1 MPGGRAAGRRMRRRN
16 AWFYVF
22 TLVSLA
28 MLAGCGGGTEVVTP
42 PSGLAAGN
50 VLTDAST
57 ALDHRKNGA
66 NAWMYNIDVGANDG
80 QNRLLMYYILNNY
93 GAAVSPPLGTDNDT
107 QFAAA
112 MKQIT
117 DQYNKADPKH
127 PAIGSIDLVDPVAD
141 GVPGPDKLYR
151 HYRDPADIDHY
162 LKVAR
167 DTKQLFFFDTQVGW
181 DTQQN
186 VFEHF
191 RPYLEQPDV
200 HLALDPEWEMR
211 PGVVP
216 GQDRGRTVAP
226 TIQWVVDQLS
236 EMVISKHL
244 PNKILVVHKFFEDE
258 QWNSTNP
265 AKRDPKEAWSN
276 IQPRPGVTLII
287 CIDGQGPPWQKI
299 EKYNAFAKGETN
311 LLGFKIFMQIP
322 CSQYTYCEEPVMTPQ
337 QAIALKPAPVMVQY
351 Q

>member
-1 MPGGRAAGRRMRRRN
+1 MPGRRAVGIGVLRRY
-16 AWFYVF
+16 AWFSILM
-22 TLVSLA
+22 LVSLLT
-28 MLAGCGGGTEVVTP
+28 LAACSGPTVVAPP

-50 VLTDAST
+50 VITDAST
-57 ALDHRKNGA
+57 ALDRRKNGP

-93 GAAVSPPLGTDNDT
+93 GAAVSPPLATDNDT

-117 DQYNKADPKH
+117 DQYNTADPKH

-216 GQDRGRTVAP
+216 GQDRGRTVAS
-226 TIQWVVDQLS
+226 TIQWVMDQLS

-244 PNKILVVHKFFEDE
+244 PNKILIVHKFFQDE
-258 QWNSTNP
+258 QWENP
-265 AKRDPKEAWSN
+265 FKPDPKDAWSN
-276 IQPRPGVTLII
+276 VQPRPGVTLII
-287 CIDGQGPPWQKI
+287 CIDGQGAPQNKI

-322 CSQYTYCEEPVMTPQ
+322 CSQYQYCEEPVMTPKQ
-337 QAIALKPAPVMVQY
+337 VLQLKPPPMMVQY

>member
-1 MPGGRAAGRRMRRRN
+1 MPGGRAAGRGMLRRY
-16 AWFYVF
+16 AWFSILM
-22 TLVSLA
+22 LVSLLTLVA
-28 MLAGCGGGTEVVTP
+28 CNGPTVVAPP
-42 PSGLAAGN
+42 PSGLAVGN
-50 VLTDAST
+50 VVTDAST
-57 ALDHRKNGA
+57 ALDRRKNGP
-66 NAWMYNIDVGANDG
+66 NAWMYNINVGANDG

-93 GAAVSPPLGTDNDT
+93 GAAVSPPLATDNDT

-117 DQYNKADPKH
+117 DQYNTADPKH

-216 GQDRGRTVAP
+216 GQDRGRTVAS
-226 TIQWVVDQLS
+226 TIQWVMDQLS

-244 PNKILVVHKFFEDE
+244 PNKILIVHKFFQDE
-258 QWNSTNP
+258 QWENP
-265 AKRDPKEAWSN
+265 FKPDPKDAWSN
-276 IQPRPGVTLII
+276 VQPRPGVTLII
-287 CIDGQGPPWQKI
+287 CIDGQGAPQNKI

-322 CSQYTYCEEPVMTPQ
+322 CSQYQYCEEPVMTPKQ
-337 QAIALKPAPVMVQY
+337 VLNLKPPPMMVQY

>member
-1 MPGGRAAGRRMRRRN
+1 MPGGRVVGRGMLRRY
-16 AWFYVF
+16 AWFSLLM
-22 TLVSLA
+22 LVSLLT
-28 MLAGCGGGTEVVTP
+28 LAACNGPTVVAPP

-57 ALDHRKNGA
+57 ALDRRKNGP

-93 GAAVSPPLGTDNDT
+93 GAAVSPPLATDNDT

-117 DQYNKADPKH
+117 DQYNTADPKH

-216 GQDRGRTVAP
+216 GQDRGRTVAS
-226 TIQWVVDQLS
+226 TIQWVMDQLS

-244 PNKILVVHKFFEDE
+244 PNKILIVHKFFQDE
-258 QWNSTNP
+258 QWENP
-265 AKRDPKEAWSN
+265 FKPDPKDAWSN
-276 IQPRPGVTLII
+276 VQPRPGVTLII
-287 CIDGQGPPWQKI
+287 CIDGQGAPQNKI

-322 CSQYTYCEEPVMTPQ
+322 CSQYQYCEEPVMTPKQ
-337 QAIALKPAPVMVQY
+337 VLNLKPPPMMVQY